1 MKINSNTIIIGDKVV
16 LVPYEE
22 KHVPRYHDWMKS
34 EDLQRL
40 TASEPLSLEEE
51 YEMQKNWRNDDDNA
65 MVGDV
70 NLFFG
75 EESEGA
81 GEINM
86 MIADDSARRKGFGT
100 EALFLMI
107 RYGCEHLKLQQ
118 VRAKIGFD
126 NEASIKMFT
135 KHGFKEESKSDIFK
149 EVTLVLHLESDV
161 LTKITE
167 LTEGYR
173 EEKYK

>member
-22 KHVPRYHDWMKS
+22 KHIPRYHDWMKS

-51 YEMQKNWRNDDDNA
+51 YEMQKNWRNDDDKCTFIVINKEKYNGPDTEIDA

-86 MIADDSARRKGFGT
+86 MIA
-100 EALFLMI
+100 
-107 RYGCEHLKLQQ
+107 GCEHLNLQQ